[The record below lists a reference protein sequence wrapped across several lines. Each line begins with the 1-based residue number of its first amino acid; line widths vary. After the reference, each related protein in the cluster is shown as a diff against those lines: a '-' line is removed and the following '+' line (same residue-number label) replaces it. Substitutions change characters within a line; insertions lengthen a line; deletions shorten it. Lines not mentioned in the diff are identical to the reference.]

1 MSAVAEDERASISG
15 LGKISLN
22 PGENRIYI
30 EVSAENGN
38 VRNYTLLINKKEE
51 LQESDL
57 RLREL
62 EISKI
67 NRNGE
72 FSKLEIPFDKETFE
86 YNVEV
91 EEDIVD
97 LDINPTVENEG
108 IIVEVTGEKNLKPG
122 ENNVHITLTAQNSEN
137 IQTIYTIKVNKKE
150 SIQTSSEVVKM
161 DETWK
166 MVTIGILILIL
177 IAEIGIYII
186 LKKKRKIK

>member
-1 MSAVAEDERASISG
+1 M
-15 LGKISLN
+15 
-22 PGENRIYI
+22 
-30 EVSAENGN
+30 
-38 VRNYTLLINKKEE
+38 LINKKEE

-86 YNVEV
+86 YDAEV

-122 ENNVHITLTAQNSEN
+122 ENNVYITLTAQNSEN

-150 SIQTSSEVVKM
+150 SIQTSAEVVKM